1 MKVTKDRFVNL
12 FAESDVSFPISEP
25 VSLSRAR
32 TMRYD
37 DSPGHLK
44 FAKHAVMKIIAKNV
58 GGREDLWEAE
68 VVERMT
74 SREVVVPL

>member
-1 MKVTKDRFVNL
+1 MDAFVL
-12 FAESDVSFPISEP
+12 WSTVSFLVPEP

-37 DSPGHLK
+37 NTPGHLK
-44 FAKHAVMKIIAKNV
+44 FAKHAVMKVIAKNV

-68 VVERMT
+68 VRKNEIPSCSITVRNQLYM
-74 SREVVVPL
+74 